1 MPTWSNQVTFVVFMD
16 LSSHIEKFIFNLFV
30 RYSSLK
36 NPAFWLALRFLGHN
50 WRTRFFPKV
59 KGLLTL
65 PCWSQKVYISELIR
79 FLLKAEK
86 THFVETFCAL
96 RAHLN
101 FYSKTR
107 IFQLSYFRMSKWQ
120 YRDVAL
126 QTDGKVNKTKFME
139 HFSQGG
145 CWTIIRTT

>member
-1 MPTWSNQVTFVVFMD
+1 MSDHIHLKWLKKIVTSTDSLPHAKNFITQPVLKIKLTHYSPSLWACLGMPDHTHLKHPTNICCIKD
-16 LSSHIEKFIFNLFV
+16 LSSHIQKFNFNLFV

-79 FLLKAEK
+79 FLLKA
-86 THFVETFCAL
+86 
-96 RAHLN
+96 
-101 FYSKTR
+101 
-107 IFQLSYFRMSKWQ
+107 
-120 YRDVAL
+120 
-126 QTDGKVNKTKFME
+126 
-139 HFSQGG
+139 
-145 CWTIIRTT
+145 